1 MMECRASEG
10 STVSSVAVLTRHKLL
25 VDILFSFLSMK
36 YTLKY
41 VMQLSEGF
49 WDKTLHSKS
58 RTQVVFF
65 KVDFFF

>member
-41 VMQLSEGF
+41 VMQLSEGS
-49 WDKTLHSKS
+49 WDKNPA
-58 RTQVVFF
+58 F
-65 KVDFFF
+65 